1 MMDFNSVT
9 VGIGSVI
16 AIVLFIYAGAHIAIA
31 LGLISFVGVLFLKG
45 NVDVALNL
53 LSLAISDSISDE
65 AFATV
70 PLFVMMGLVVSR
82 CGLGRDVYEFGND
95 VFQRLRGGLGVAT
108 VAANAIFAAVTG
120 SSIASASVFAKVAI
134 PEMIRYKY
142 NKRFAVGVVAGSSV
156 LGMIIPPS
164 VMLII
169 YAVVTEQSVGAMFL
183 AGVFPG
189 LLLAVAF
196 CGAILMFVAFAPGF
210 VGGELSDAPRVS
222 RKKLARDAVVKLG
235 PVALLVMVVLG
246 GIYGGI
252 LTPVESGAAGTV
264 AAAILGALK
273 GRLNVKAIWGA
284 LVETGHITAN
294 ILFLIIA
301 ASIYSRMMGIA
312 GLPTLFGEW
321 LTSIQLSF
329 AGFMFLYVLM
339 LLALGTIIDTA
350 SIILIVVPLFLPA
363 LQPFDINLIW
373 FGIIT
378 VVGAEIG
385 LLTPPFGISCFVIKA
400 TVDDPSITLNDVFM
414 GALPFAA
421 VMLGV
426 LVLLIVFPQIS
437 LALL

>member
-1 MMDFNSVT
+1 MELSST
-9 VGIGSVI
+9 TAGITSLV
-16 AIVLFIYAGAHIAIA
+16 AIVALIYAGLHIAVA
-31 LGLISFVGVLFLKG
+31 LGLVSFAGVLLLKG
-45 NVDVALNL
+45 NFGLALDL
-53 LSLAISDSISDE
+53 LGLAIADSVSDE

-82 CGLGRDVYEFGND
+82 CGLGRDVYQFADD
-95 VFQRLRGGLGVAT
+95 VFRGLRGGLGIAT

-120 SSIASASVFAKVAI
+120 SSIASASVFSKVAV
-134 PEMIRYKY
+134 PEMRRYQY
-142 NKRFAVGVVAGSSV
+142 GKRFTVGIVAGSSV

-183 AGVFPG
+183 AGVLPG
-189 LLLAVAF
+189 ILLAIAF
-196 CGAILMFVAFAPGF
+196 CLSIMLFAAFVPRF
-210 VGGELSDAPRVS
+210 VGGATSRGAAAPPGR
-222 RKKLARDAVVKLG
+222 LLRDAMVKLG
-235 PVALLVMVVLG
+235 PVLLLVGVVLG

-264 AAAILGALK
+264 AAALLGWAK
-273 GRLNVKAIWGA
+273 RRLTPQAIWGA
-284 LVETGHITAN
+284 LVDTGHITAN

-301 ASIYSRMMGIA
+301 ASIYSRMLGIA
-312 GLPTLFGEW
+312 ALPTMFGEW
-321 LTSIQLSF
+321 LATLQMSF
-329 AGFMFLYVLM
+329 AGFMALYVLL
-339 LLALGTIIDTA
+339 LLALGTIFDTA

-363 LQPFDINLIW
+363 LEPLHINLVW
-373 FGIIT
+373 FGIVT

-400 TVDDPSITLNDVFM
+400 TIDDPSITLNDVFM

-421 VMLGV
+421 VMLAV
-426 LVLLIVFPQIS
+426 LALLIAFPQIS

>member
-1 MMDFNSVT
+1 MEISNVY
-9 VGIGSVI
+9 VGLASLVS
-16 AIVLFIYAGAHIAIA
+16 IVVLIYSGLHIAIA
-31 LGLISFVGVLFLKG
+31 LGIVSFAGVFILKG

-53 LSLAISDSISDE
+53 MSLAIADSVSDE

-82 CGLGRDVYEFGND
+82 CGLGKDVYEFGNA
-95 VFQRLRGGLGVAT
+95 VFQNTRGGLGLAT
-108 VAANAIFAAVTG
+108 VMANAIFAAVTG

-134 PEMIRYKY
+134 PEMIRYNYK
-142 NKRFAVGVVAGSSV
+142 KRFAVGVVAGSSV

-183 AGVFPG
+183 AGVLPG
-189 LLLAVAF
+189 VLLAVAF
-196 CGAILMFVAFAPGF
+196 CLGIAAMVRFTPGF
-210 VGGELSDAPRVS
+210 VGGQNTGYTRLPMSQLLREGLF
-222 RKKLARDAVVKLG
+222 KLG
-235 PVALLVMVVLG
+235 PVLALVGVVLG

-264 AAAILGALK
+264 AAAIIGALK
-273 GRLNVKAIWGA
+273 GRLNIKAIWGA
-284 LVETGHITAN
+284 LVDTGHITAN

-301 ASIYSRMMGIA
+301 ASIYSRMLGIA

-321 LTSIQLSF
+321 LGTIEMSF
-329 AGFMFLYVLM
+329 AMFMAMYVLLM
-339 LLALGTIIDTA
+339 LALGTIIDTA

-363 LQPFDINLIW
+363 LEPFGINLIW
-373 FGIIT
+373 FGIVT
-378 VVGAEIG
+378 VVAAEIG

-421 VMLGV
+421 VMLCV
-426 LVLLIVFPQIS
+426 LILLILFPQIS

>member
-1 MMDFNSVT
+1 M
-9 VGIGSVI
+9 
-16 AIVLFIYAGAHIAIA
+16 
-31 LGLISFVGVLFLKG
+31 ISFVGVLFLKG
-45 NVDVALNL
+45 NLDVALNL
-53 LSLAISDSISDE
+53 LALAMADSISDE

-82 CGLGRDVYEFGND
+82 CGLGRDVYEFAND
-95 VFQRLRGGLGVAT
+95 VFQGLRGGLGIAT

-142 NKRFAVGVVAGSSV
+142 GKRFAVGIVASSSV

-183 AGVFPG
+183 AGVLPG
-189 LLLAVAF
+189 LLLAFAY
-196 CGAILMFVAFAPGF
+196 CAAILLFVLIAPRF
-210 VGGELSDAPRVS
+210 VGGEPTGLARPPLAE
-222 RKKLARDAVVKLG
+222 LARDAVFKLG
-235 PVALLVMVVLG
+235 PVLLLVFIVLG

-264 AAAILGALK
+264 AAAIIGAFK
-273 GRLNVKAIWGA
+273 RRLSAQAIWGA
-284 LVETGHITAN
+284 LVDTGHITAN

-301 ASIYSRMMGIA
+301 ASIYSRMLGIA

-321 LTSIQLSF
+321 LSAVQLSY
-329 AGFMFLYVLM
+329 AGFMIIYVLL

-363 LQPFDINLIW
+363 LEPFGINLVW

-400 TVDDPSITLNDVFM
+400 TIDDKSITLNDIFM

-421 VMLGV
+421 VMLLV
-426 LVLLIVFPQIS
+426 LVILIIFPQIS

>member
-1 MMDFNSVT
+1 MEFSSVF
-9 VGIGSVI
+9 VGLASLV
-16 AIVLFIYAGAHIAIA
+16 AIVVLIYSGLHIAIA
-31 LGLISFVGVLFLKG
+31 LGVLSFLGVFMLKG
-45 NVDVALNL
+45 NMDLALNL
-53 LSLAISDSISDE
+53 LSLAMADSVTDE

-82 CGLGRDVYEFGND
+82 CGLGRDVYEFGNA
-95 VFQRLRGGLGVAT
+95 VFQETRGGLGLAT

-142 NKRFAVGVVAGSSV
+142 GKRFAVGVVAGSSV

-169 YAVVTEQSVGAMFL
+169 YAVITEQSVGAMFL
-183 AGVFPG
+183 AGVLPG
-189 LLLAVAF
+189 VLLAVAF
-196 CGAILMFVAFAPGF
+196 CVGIAIMVRFTPGF
-210 VGGELSDAPRVS
+210 VGGETSGNKRPPLSLLLREGME
-222 RKKLARDAVVKLG
+222 KLG
-235 PVALLVMVVLG
+235 PVILLVSVVLG

-264 AAAILGALK
+264 AAAIIGAIK
-273 GRLNVKAIWGA
+273 GRLNIKAIWGA
-284 LVETGHITAN
+284 LVDTGHITAN

-301 ASIYSRMMGIA
+301 ASIYSRMLGIA
-312 GLPTLFGEW
+312 GLPTMFGEW
-321 LTSIQLSF
+321 LGSIEMSF
-329 AGFMFLYVLM
+329 SMFMVMYVVLM
-339 LLALGTIIDTA
+339 LMLGTIIDTA

-363 LQPFDINLIW
+363 LEPFGINLIW
-373 FGIIT
+373 FGIVT
-378 VVGAEIG
+378 VVAAEIG

-414 GALPFAA
+414 GTLPFAA
-421 VMLGV
+421 VMLCV
-426 LVLLIVFPQIS
+426 LVLLIAFPQIS

>member
-1 MMDFNSVT
+1 MDINSVY
-9 VGIGSVI
+9 VGLASLV
-16 AIVLFIYAGAHIAIA
+16 AIVVLIYSGLHIAIA
-31 LGLISFVGVLFLKG
+31 LGLVSFLGVFMLKG

-53 LSLAISDSISDE
+53 LSLAMADSIASE

-82 CGLGRDVYEFGND
+82 CGLGRDVYEFGNA
-95 VFQRLRGGLGVAT
+95 VFQEVRGGLGLAT

-120 SSIASASVFAKVAI
+120 SSIASASVFAKVAV
-134 PEMIRYKY
+134 PEMIRYRY

-189 LLLAVAF
+189 LLLSVAF
-196 CGAILMFVAFAPGF
+196 CVGIALMVRFTPGF
-210 VGGELSDAPRVS
+210 VGGESTGLKRPNLRRLSNLAVS
-222 RKKLARDAVVKLG
+222 QLG
-235 PVALLVMVVLG
+235 PVALLVGVVLG

-264 AAAILGALK
+264 AAAILGAIK

-284 LVETGHITAN
+284 LVDTGHITAN

-301 ASIYSRMMGIA
+301 ASIYSRMLGIA
-312 GLPTLFGEW
+312 GLPTMFGEW
-321 LTSIQLSF
+321 LVAIDMPF
-329 AGFMFLYVLM
+329 ALFMVLYVLLM
-339 LLALGTIIDTA
+339 LALGTILDTA

-363 LQPFDINLIW
+363 LEPFGINLIW
-373 FGIIT
+373 FGIVT
-378 VVGAEIG
+378 VVAAEIG

-421 VMLGV
+421 VMMVV
-426 LVLLIVFPQIS
+426 LVILILFPQIS

>member
-1 MMDFNSVT
+1 MEFSSVN
-9 VGIGSVI
+9 VGLASVV
-16 AIVLFIYAGAHIAIA
+16 AIVVLIYAGTHIAIA
-31 LGLISFVGVLFLKG
+31 LGMVSFLGVWLLKG
-45 NVDVALNL
+45 NVDVAFNL
-53 LSLAISDSISDE
+53 LSLAMADSVTDE

-82 CGLGRDVYEFGND
+82 CGLGRDVYDFGNTLFKE
-95 VFQRLRGGLGVAT
+95 VRGGLGLAT

-134 PEMIRYKY
+134 PEMVRYRY
-142 NKRFAVGVVAGSSV
+142 GKRFAVGIVAGSSV

-164 VMLII
+164 TMLII

-183 AGVFPG
+183 AGVLPG
-189 LLLAVAF
+189 VLLSVAY
-196 CGAILMFVAFAPGF
+196 CVAILLMVRFASGF
-210 VGGELSDAPRVS
+210 VGGELSGHKRPPLSIVLKEGA
-222 RKKLARDAVVKLG
+222 AKLG
-235 PVALLVMVVLG
+235 PVLLLVSVVLG

-264 AAAILGALK
+264 VAAIIGAVK
-273 GRLNVKAIWGA
+273 GRLNFKAIWGA
-284 LVETGHITAN
+284 LVDTGHITAN

-321 LTSIQLSF
+321 LGGVNMSLTS
-329 AGFMFLYVLM
+329 FMLLYVT
-339 LLALGTIIDTA
+339 LLLLLGTIIDTA

-363 LQPFDINLIW
+363 LEPFGINLIW

-400 TVDDPSITLNDVFM
+400 TIDDPSITLNDVFM

-421 VMLGV
+421 VMLVV
-426 LVLLIVFPQIS
+426 LALLIAFPQIS
-437 LALL
+437 LAFL

>member
-1 MMDFNSVT
+1 MEFSSVN
-9 VGIGSVI
+9 VGLASVV
-16 AIVLFIYAGAHIAIA
+16 AIVVLIYAGTHIAIA
-31 LGLISFVGVLFLKG
+31 LGMVSFLGVWLLKG
-45 NVDVALNL
+45 NVDVAFNL
-53 LSLAISDSISDE
+53 LSLAMADSVTDE

-82 CGLGRDVYEFGND
+82 CGLGRDVYDFGNTLFKE
-95 VFQRLRGGLGVAT
+95 VRGGLGLAT

-134 PEMIRYKY
+134 PEMVRYRY
-142 NKRFAVGVVAGSSV
+142 GKRFAVGIVAGSSV

-164 VMLII
+164 TMLII

-183 AGVFPG
+183 AGVLPG
-189 LLLAVAF
+189 VLLSVAY
-196 CGAILMFVAFAPGF
+196 CVAILLMVRFASAF
-210 VGGELSDAPRVS
+210 VGGELSGHKRPPLSIVLKEGAT
-222 RKKLARDAVVKLG
+222 KLG
-235 PVALLVMVVLG
+235 PVLLLVSVVLG

-264 AAAILGALK
+264 VAAIIGAVK
-273 GRLNVKAIWGA
+273 GRLNFKAIWGA
-284 LVETGHITAN
+284 LVDTGHITAN

-321 LTSIQLSF
+321 LGGVDMSFTS
-329 AGFMFLYVLM
+329 FMLLYVT
-339 LLALGTIIDTA
+339 LLLLLGTIIDTA

-363 LQPFDINLIW
+363 LEPFGINLIW

-400 TVDDPSITLNDVFM
+400 TIDDPSITLNDVFM

-426 LVLLIVFPQIS
+426 LALLIAYPQIS

>member
-1 MMDFNSVT
+1 MDINSVY
-9 VGIGSVI
+9 VGLASLV
-16 AIVLFIYAGAHIAIA
+16 AIVVLIYSGLHIAIA
-31 LGLISFVGVLFLKG
+31 LGLVSFLGVFMLKG

-53 LSLAISDSISDE
+53 LSLAMADSIASE

-82 CGLGRDVYEFGND
+82 CGLGRDVYEFGNA
-95 VFQRLRGGLGVAT
+95 VFQEVRGGLGLAT

-120 SSIASASVFAKVAI
+120 SSIASASVFAKVAV
-134 PEMIRYKY
+134 PEMIRYRY

-189 LLLAVAF
+189 LLLSVAF
-196 CGAILMFVAFAPGF
+196 CVGIALMVRFTPGF
-210 VGGELSDAPRVS
+210 VGGESTGLKRPNLRRLSNLAVS
-222 RKKLARDAVVKLG
+222 QLG
-235 PVALLVMVVLG
+235 PVALLVGVVLG

-264 AAAILGALK
+264 AAAILGAIK

-284 LVETGHITAN
+284 LVDTGHITAN

-301 ASIYSRMMGIA
+301 ASIYSRMLGIA
-312 GLPTLFGEW
+312 GLPTMFGEW
-321 LTSIQLSF
+321 LVAIDMSF
-329 AGFMFLYVLM
+329 ALFMVLYVLLM
-339 LLALGTIIDTA
+339 LALGTILDTA

-363 LQPFDINLIW
+363 LEPFGINLIW
-373 FGIIT
+373 FGIVT
-378 VVGAEIG
+378 VVAAEIG

-421 VMLGV
+421 VMMVV
-426 LVLLIVFPQIS
+426 LVILILFPQIS

>member
-1 MMDFNSVT
+1 MEFSSVN
-9 VGIGSVI
+9 VGLASVV
-16 AIVLFIYAGAHIAIA
+16 AIVALIYSGTHIAIA
-31 LGLISFVGVLFLKG
+31 LGLVSFVGVWLLKG
-45 NVDVALNL
+45 NLDVAFNL
-53 LSLAISDSISDE
+53 LSLAMADSVTDE

-82 CGLGRDVYEFGND
+82 CGLGRDVYDFGNTL
-95 VFQRLRGGLGVAT
+95 FQEVRGGLGLAT

-134 PEMIRYKY
+134 PEMVRYRY
-142 NKRFAVGVVAGSSV
+142 GKRFAVGIVAGSSV

-183 AGVFPG
+183 AGVLPG
-189 LLLAVAF
+189 VLLSVAY
-196 CGAILMFVAFAPGF
+196 CLAILLMVRFASGF
-210 VGGELSDAPRVS
+210 VGGELSGHKRPPLGLVLKEGA
-222 RKKLARDAVVKLG
+222 AKLG
-235 PVALLVMVVLG
+235 PVLLLVSVVLG

-264 AAAILGALK
+264 VAAIIGAIK
-273 GRLNVKAIWGA
+273 RRLTVKAIWGA
-284 LVETGHITAN
+284 LVDTGHITAN

-321 LTSIQLSF
+321 LGGVDMSFTS
-329 AGFMFLYVLM
+329 FMLLYVV
-339 LLALGTIIDTA
+339 LLLLLGTIIDTA

-363 LQPFDINLIW
+363 LEPFGINLIW

-400 TVDDPSITLNDVFM
+400 TIDDPSITLNDVFM

-426 LVLLIVFPQIS
+426 LALLIAFPQIS
-437 LALL
+437 LALI